1 MKIVVT
7 GGAGKAGRSTVA
19 DLVEHGHEVLDV
31 DQVTHDSPAAT
42 LRTELTELGEVFEV
56 LAGADA
62 VVHLAAI
69 PAPGRSPAEVTFR
82 NNTLSTY
89 NVFSAA
95 TTLRIPRV
103 VWASSETTF
112 GVPLSPGMVR
122 YAPIDEE
129 HPLQPHHSYGLSKV
143 VAEELARYFAARS
156 RDGGGSGTS
165 FVGLRISNIIT
176 PDAYDSVFGAHADP
190 HTRSWNL
197 WGYIDSRDVAQA
209 CRLGLTADVE
219 GADAFIVAAADTA
232 MPAPSRELLAAVYP
246 DVALADGHGEHESL
260 LSSAKAARVLG
271 YAPAHSWRDLQ
282 PRA

>member
-1 MKIVVT
+1 MKVVVT

-19 DLVEHGHEVLDV
+19 DLVGHGHEVLDV
-31 DQVTHDSPAAT
+31 DLVHHESPAET
-42 LRTELTELGEVFEV
+42 LVVDLTELGQAYEV

-69 PAPGRSPAEVTFR
+69 PAPGLSPAEVTFR

-95 TTLRIPRV
+95 ASRGLPRV

-143 VAEELARYFAARS
+143 VGEQLARYFAAQFPT
-156 RDGGGSGTS
+156 TS
-165 FVGLRISNIIT
+165 YVGLRISNIIT
-176 PDAYDSVFGAHADP
+176 PDAYDTVFSAHSDP
-190 HTRSWNL
+190 TTRSWNL
-197 WGYIDSRDVAQA
+197 WGYIDARDVAQA
-209 CRLGLTADVE
+209 CRLGLTAEVE
-219 GADAFIVAAADTA
+219 GADEFLIAAEDTA
-232 MPAPSRELLAAVYP
+232 MPTPSRELLASVYP
-246 DVALADGHGEHESL
+246 GVPLADGHGKFTSL

-271 YAPAHSWRDLQ
+271 YAPVHSWRDLR
-282 PRA
+282 PVA

>member
-1 MKIVVT
+1 VKVVVT

-19 DLVEHGHEVLDV
+19 DLVGHGHEVLDV
-31 DQVTHDSPAAT
+31 DLVHHESPAET
-42 LRTELTELGEVFEV
+42 LVVDLTELGQAYEV

-69 PAPGRSPAEVTFR
+69 PAPGLSPAEVTFR

-95 TTLRIPRV
+95 ASRGLPRV

-143 VAEELARYFAARS
+143 VGEQLARYFAAQFPT
-156 RDGGGSGTS
+156 TS
-165 FVGLRISNIIT
+165 YVGLRISNIIT
-176 PDAYDSVFGAHADP
+176 PDAYDTVFSAHSDP
-190 HTRSWNL
+190 TTRSWNL
-197 WGYIDSRDVAQA
+197 WGYIDARDVAQA
-209 CRLGLTADVE
+209 CRLGLTAEVE
-219 GADAFIVAAADTA
+219 GADEFLIAAEDTA
-232 MPAPSRELLAAVYP
+232 MPTPSRELLASVYP
-246 DVALADGHGEHESL
+246 GVPLADGHGKFTSL

-271 YAPAHSWRDLQ
+271 YAPVHSWRDLR
-282 PRA
+282 PVA

>member
-1 MKIVVT
+1 MKVVVT

-19 DLVEHGHEVLDV
+19 DLVEHGHEVLDI
-31 DQVTHDSPAAT
+31 DLARHDSPAPT
-42 LRTELTELGEVFEV
+42 LVTDLAELGQAFEV

-69 PAPGRSPAEVTFR
+69 PAPGLSPAGETFR

-95 TTLRIPRV
+95 AALGIRRV

-143 VAEELARYFAARS
+143 VGEELARYFAAQS
-156 RDGGGSGTS
+156 QTS

-176 PDAYDSVFGAHADP
+176 PDAYDTVFSAHADP
-190 HTRSWNL
+190 LSRSWNL

-209 CRLGLTADVE
+209 CRVSLTAEVR
-219 GADAFIVAAADTA
+219 GADAFIVAARDTA
-232 MPAPSRELLAAVYP
+232 MPTPSRELLASVYP
-246 DVALADGHGEHESL
+246 GVSLPEGHGEHASL
-260 LSSAKAARVLG
+260 LSSEKAVRVLG
-271 YAPAHSWRDLQ
+271 YSPQHSWRDLQ
-282 PRA
+282 TTV

>member
-1 MKIVVT
+1 VKVVVT
-7 GGAGKAGRSTVA
+7 GGAGNAGRSTVA
-19 DLVEHGHEVLDV
+19 DLVGHGHEVLDV
-31 DQVTHDSPAAT
+31 DLVPHESPAET
-42 LRTELTELGEVFEV
+42 LVVDLTELGQAYEV

-69 PAPGRSPAEVTFR
+69 PAPGLSPAEATFR

-95 TTLRIPRV
+95 ASRGLPRV

-143 VAEELARYFAARS
+143 VGEQLARYFAAQFPT
-156 RDGGGSGTS
+156 TS
-165 FVGLRISNIIT
+165 YVGLRISNIIT
-176 PDAYDSVFGAHADP
+176 PDAYDTVFSAHSDP
-190 HTRSWNL
+190 TTRSWNL
-197 WGYIDSRDVAQA
+197 WGYIDARDVAQA
-209 CRLGLTADVE
+209 CRLGLTAEVE
-219 GADAFIVAAADTA
+219 GADEFLIAAEDTA
-232 MPAPSRELLAAVYP
+232 MPTPSRELLASVYP
-246 DVALADGHGEHESL
+246 GVPLADGHGEFTSL

-271 YAPAHSWRDLQ
+271 YAPEHSWRDQ
-282 PRA
+282 RPVA

>member
-1 MKIVVT
+1 MRVVVT
-7 GGAGKAGRSTVA
+7 GGAGKAGRATVA
-19 DLVEHGHEVLDV
+19 DLVAHGHEVLDV
-31 DQVTHDSPAAT
+31 DLVAHESPAESLAVD
-42 LRTELTELGEVFEV
+42 LTELGQAYEVT
-56 LAGADA
+56 AGMDV

-69 PAPGRSPAEVTFR
+69 PAPGRSPAQVTFA

-89 NVFSAA
+89 NIFSAA
-95 TTLRIPRV
+95 ASRGVPRV

-143 VAEELARYFAARS
+143 VGEQLARYFAAQS
-156 RDGGGSGTS
+156 ATS

-176 PDAYDSVFGAHADP
+176 PDAYASVFAAHGDP
-190 HTRSWNL
+190 ATRSWNL

-209 CRLGLTADVE
+209 CRVGLTADVR

-232 MPAPSRELLAAVYP
+232 MPTPSRELLAQVYP
-246 DVALADGHGEHESL
+246 DVPLADGHGEFESL
-260 LSSAKAARVLG
+260 LSSAKAERVLG
-271 YAPAHSWRDLQ
+271 YRAEHSWREQ
-282 PRA
+282 QSPS

>member
-1 MKIVVT
+1 MKVVVT

-19 DLVEHGHEVLDV
+19 DLVRHGHEVLDI
-31 DQVTHDSPAAT
+31 DLARHESPAPT
-42 LRTELTELGEVFEV
+42 LVTDLAELGQTFEV

-69 PAPGRSPAEVTFR
+69 PAPGLSPAGETFR
-82 NNTLSTY
+82 NNTQSTY

-95 TTLRIPRV
+95 AALGIPRV

-129 HPLQPHHSYGLSKV
+129 HPLQPQHSYGLSKV
-143 VAEELARYFAARS
+143 VGEELARYFAAQS
-156 RDGGGSGTS
+156 RTS

-176 PDAYDSVFGAHADP
+176 PDAYDTVFSAQADP
-190 HTRSWNL
+190 ATRSWNL

-209 CRLGLTADVE
+209 CRVGLTAEVR

-232 MPAPSRELLAAVYP
+232 MPTPSRELLASVYP
-246 DVALADGHGEHESL
+246 GVALPEGHGEYASL
-260 LSSAKAARVLG
+260 LSSAKAARVLR
-271 YAPAHSWRDLQ
+271 YFPAHSWRDLQ
-282 PRA
+282 VTV

>member
-1 MKIVVT
+1 MKVVVT

-19 DLVEHGHEVLDV
+19 DLVGHGHEVLDV
-31 DQVTHDSPAAT
+31 DLVHHESPAET
-42 LRTELTELGEVFEV
+42 LVVDLTELGQAYEV

-69 PAPGRSPAEVTFR
+69 PAPGLSPAEVTFR

-95 TTLRIPRV
+95 ASRGLPRV

-143 VAEELARYFAARS
+143 VGEQLARYFAAQFPT
-156 RDGGGSGTS
+156 TS
-165 FVGLRISNIIT
+165 YVGLRISNIIT
-176 PDAYDSVFGAHADP
+176 PDAYDTVFSAHSDP
-190 HTRSWNL
+190 TTRSWNL
-197 WGYIDSRDVAQA
+197 GGYIDARDVAQA
-209 CRLGLTADVE
+209 CRLGLTAEVE
-219 GADAFIVAAADTA
+219 GADEFLIAAEDTA
-232 MPAPSRELLAAVYP
+232 MPTPSRELLASVYP
-246 DVALADGHGEHESL
+246 GVPLADGHGKFTSL

-271 YAPAHSWRDLQ
+271 YAPVHSWRDLR
-282 PRA
+282 PVA

>member
-1 MKIVVT
+1 VKVVVT

-31 DQVTHDSPAAT
+31 DLVRHDSPAET
-42 LRTELTELGEVFEV
+42 LVVDLTELGQAHEV

-69 PAPGRSPAEVTFR
+69 PAPGLSPAEVTFR

-95 TTLRIPRV
+95 ASQGIPRV

-143 VAEELARYFAARS
+143 VGEELARYFAAQFPA
-156 RDGGGSGTS
+156 TS
-165 FVGLRISNIIT
+165 YVGLRISNIIT
-176 PDAYDSVFGAHADP
+176 PDAYDTVFSAHGDP
-190 HTRSWNL
+190 AARSWNV
-197 WGYIDSRDVAQA
+197 WGYIDARDVAQA
-209 CRLGLTADVE
+209 CRAGLTAE
-219 GADAFIVAAADTA
+219 LTGADAFLIAADDTA
-232 MPAPSRELLAAVYP
+232 MPTPSRELLASVYP
-246 DVALADGHGEHESL
+246 DVPLAEGHGEFESL
-260 LSSAKAARVLG
+260 ITSAKAKRVLG
-271 YAPAHSWRDLQ
+271 YAPTHSWRDLR
-282 PRA
+282 PTA

>member
-1 MKIVVT
+1 MKVVVT
-7 GGAGKAGRSTVA
+7 GGAGKAGKATVA

-31 DQVTHDSPAAT
+31 DLIPHESPAPT
-42 LRTELTELGEVFEV
+42 LAVDLTDLGQAYEIT
-56 LAGADA
+56 AGMDA

-69 PAPGRSPAEVTFR
+69 PAPGRSPAQVTFA

-89 NVFSAA
+89 NMFSAA
-95 TTLRIPRV
+95 ASRGIPRV

-143 VAEELARYFAARS
+143 VGEQLATYFAAQS
-156 RDGGGSGTS
+156 QTT

-176 PDAYDSVFGAHADP
+176 PDDYQKVFSAHDDP
-190 HTRSWNL
+190 ATRSWNL

-209 CRLGLTADVE
+209 CRLGMSAPVE
-219 GADAFIVAAADTA
+219 GADAFIIAAQDTA
-232 MPAPSRELLAAVYP
+232 MPTPSRELLSAVYP
-246 DVALADGHGEHESL
+246 DVPLADGHGEFASL
-260 LSSAKAARVLG
+260 LSSDKAARVLG
-271 YAPAHSWRDLQ
+271 FQPRYSWRDQQ
-282 PRA
+282 PRV

>member
-1 MKIVVT
+1 MKVVVT

-19 DLVEHGHEVLDV
+19 DLVGHGHEVLDV
-31 DQVTHDSPAAT
+31 DLVHHESPAET
-42 LRTELTELGEVFEV
+42 LVVDLTELGQAYEV

-69 PAPGRSPAEVTFR
+69 PAPGLSPAEVTFR

-95 TTLRIPRV
+95 ASRGLSRV

-129 HPLQPHHSYGLSKV
+129 HPLQPQHSYGLSKV
-143 VAEELARYFAARS
+143 VGEQLARYFAAQFPT
-156 RDGGGSGTS
+156 TS
-165 FVGLRISNIIT
+165 YVGLRISNIIT
-176 PDAYDSVFGAHADP
+176 PDAYDTVFSAHSDP
-190 HTRSWNL
+190 TTRSWNL
-197 WGYIDSRDVAQA
+197 WGYIDARDVAQA
-209 CRLGLTADVE
+209 CRLGLTAEVE
-219 GADAFIVAAADTA
+219 GADEFLIAAEDTA
-232 MPAPSRELLAAVYP
+232 MPTPSRELLASVYP
-246 DVALADGHGEHESL
+246 GVPLADGHGESTSL

-271 YAPAHSWRDLQ
+271 YAPEHSWRDLR
-282 PRA
+282 PVA

>member
-1 MKIVVT
+1 MKVVVT
-7 GGAGKAGRSTVA
+7 GGAGKAGRATVA

-31 DQVTHDSPAAT
+31 DLARHDSPAPT
-42 LRTELTELGEVFEV
+42 LVTDLTELGQAFEV

-69 PAPGRSPAEVTFR
+69 PAPGLSPAGETFR

-89 NVFSAA
+89 AVFSAA
-95 TTLRIPRV
+95 AALGIRRV

-143 VAEELARYFAARS
+143 VGEELARYFAAQS
-156 RDGGGSGTS
+156 PATS

-176 PDAYDSVFGAHADP
+176 PDAYDTVFAAHADP
-190 HTRSWNL
+190 VTRSWNL

-209 CRLGLTADVE
+209 CRASLTADLT
-219 GADAFIVAAADTA
+219 GADAFIVAASDTA
-232 MPAPSRELLAAVYP
+232 VPTPSRELLASVHP
-246 DVALADGHGEHESL
+246 GVTLPEGHGEHESL
-260 LSSAKAARVLG
+260 LSSAKARRVLG
-271 YAPAHSWRDLQ
+271 YSPRHSWRDLV
-282 PRA
+282 ATV